1 MCARRPQP
9 KMPPTAIVVQYAGD
23 LCRRAR
29 SNVYG
34 DGRFASHEDVHRAAR
49 SMLDAMMAVFGLKP
63 RLAVSRSWYVTAAI
77 VANSE

>member
-1 MCARRPQP
+1 M
-9 KMPPTAIVVQYAGD
+9 
-23 LCRRAR
+23 
-29 SNVYG
+29 YG